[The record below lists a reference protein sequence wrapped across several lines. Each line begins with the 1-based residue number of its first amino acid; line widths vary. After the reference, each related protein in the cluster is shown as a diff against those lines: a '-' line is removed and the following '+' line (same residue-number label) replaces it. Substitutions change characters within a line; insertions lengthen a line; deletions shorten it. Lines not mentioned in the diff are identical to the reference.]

1 MKKVGT
7 VRKLDDLGRI
17 VLPVEMRRQLR
28 ITERTP
34 LEMFVDDNC
43 VIIKKHNAR
52 RCMVCNGKEGTVPVG
67 NQRICRDCLEK
78 ALALTDGEREDQE
91 TAVCKPENRP
101 EEIR

>member
-43 VIIKKHNAR
+43 VMLKKYDAN
-52 RCMVCNGKEGTVPVG
+52 RCMVCNGNEDIVPVG
-67 NQRICRDCLEK
+67 NQRVCRNCLEK
-78 ALALTDGEREDQE
+78 ALEKTREAENQE
-91 TAVCKPENRP
+91 TAIRKRKNRP
-101 EEIR
+101 EGNR